1 MRVFVYVIFFCY
13 RLPLAQ
19 AFTCGAVT
27 ARDTRSS
34 CPYVIGSSARLV
46 RHSALKVPA
55 SELESNLS
63 DAERTT
69 VRVVRQAGPSVA
81 FVTSVWPRSNSTR
94 AESSAPGTGAPTTN
108 LPLGQSLG
116 SGSAFVV
123 DAAGYLATNYHV
135 IERAYQLQ
143 TAERTFQS
151 VSDQVLG
158 NISAATGLDVSN
170 FFRCVLESSLPI
182 RPAPSVFVR
191 LNSATRY
198 QECRIVDVQPDLD
211 LAVLQIVPDVDSSEV
226 FQPVSFG
233 ISSDLLVGQGLI
245 AIGNP

>member
-1 MRVFVYVIFFCY
+1 MTDSKS
-13 RLPLAQ
+13 RLL
-19 AFTCGAVT
+19 
-27 ARDTRSS
+27 RR
-34 CPYVIGSSARLV
+34 
-46 RHSALKVPA
+46 SALKVPA
-55 SELESNLS
+55 SELERNLS

-81 FVTSVWPRSNSTR
+81 FVTSLWPRRNNTQAEPNDPPAR
-94 AESSAPGTGAPTTN
+94 APKTN
-108 LPLGQSLG
+108 LPPGQSLG

-123 DAAGYLATNYHV
+123 DTAGYLATNYHV

-143 TAERTFQS
+143 IAEKALQS

-158 NISAATGLDVSN
+158 NISAVTGLDVSN
-170 FFRCVLESSLPI
+170 FFRCVFESSLSI

-191 LNSATRY
+191 LNSATQY

-211 LAVLQIVPDVDSSEV
+211 LAVLQIVPDADSSEV
-226 FQPVSFG
+226 FQPVAFG
-233 ISSDLLVGQGLI
+233 TSSDLLVGQGLI